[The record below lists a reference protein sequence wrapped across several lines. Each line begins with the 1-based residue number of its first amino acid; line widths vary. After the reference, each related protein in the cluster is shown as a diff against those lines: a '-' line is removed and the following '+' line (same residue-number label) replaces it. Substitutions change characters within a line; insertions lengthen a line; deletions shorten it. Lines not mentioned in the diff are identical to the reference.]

1 MSREKQAVAVRNAI
15 IKLVKEGVGLSA
27 NEIRVIVALERIVA
41 RLSADATLDAHLIY
55 KGGFVLLKTLG
66 SSRFT
71 RDLDA
76 LGVDLDK
83 DRIAELVPAALA
95 RDLDDGFWFGET
107 RVENLEAQGE
117 YGALRFDCAYQI
129 GDPPAKKEAMKKL
142 SRIHFDVG
150 FGDELTSDLKR
161 AAMPPLLPAG
171 SKTSWRVYPP
181 EFIFSEKLQTLVGR
195 ASANSRSKD
204 VHDMGI
210 LFEKCDLKKMLS
222 AIERTFSRRKTDLPS
237 SFLEYANALDTK
249 WLASSWTSVKVA
261 GEAQTF
267 DQAWE
272 ELKSHLAKI
281 DIALAK
287 RK

>member
-1 MSREKQAVAVRNAI
+1 MTREKRAIGVRNAI
-15 IKLVKEGVGLSA
+15 IKLIKEGVGLSA

-41 RLSADATLDAHLIY
+41 RLSTDPILDTHLVY

-66 SSRFT
+66 SERFT

-76 LGVDLDK
+76 LGVDLEK
-83 DRIAELVPAALA
+83 EKIAELVPAALA
-95 RDLDDGFWFGET
+95 RDLDDGFWFGEI
-107 RVENLEAQGE
+107 RVEDLEAQGE

-129 GDPPAKKEAMKKL
+129 GDPPAKKEAIKKL

-161 AAMPPLLPAG
+161 AAMPSLLPVN

-195 ASANSRSKD
+195 ESANSRSKD

-210 LFEKCDLKKMLS
+210 LYDKCDPKKMLS
-222 AIERTFSRRKTDLPS
+222 AIERTFSRRKTKLPP
-237 SFLEYANALDTK
+237 SFLEYANALDTRM
-249 WLASSWTSVKVA
+249 LASSWGSVKVA
-261 GEAQTF
+261 GEEQTF
-267 DQAWE
+267 DQAWDL
-272 ELKSHLAKI
+272 LKSHLAKI